1 MSFRNLTCL
10 GLLAPVLLCAQ
21 SLADFEKRV
30 TEFTLKNG
38 MHFLVMERHESPTVA
53 FHAHVNAGAANDPAN
68 ASSTAHMFEH
78 MIEIGRAHV

>member
-1 MSFRNLTCL
+1 MSLRKVSGLI
-10 GLLAPVLLCAQ
+10 LLAPLWVCAQ

-68 ASSTAHMFEH
+68 A
-78 MIEIGRAHV
+78 